1 MEIKTVLASMV
12 LVGIL
17 ALGTAM
23 GENEDI
29 AGAYTMTAEG
39 YAIYQD
45 GQEFLP
51 GYEKATGNCTIEQNG
66 SFLKVTITDIQA
78 DTDAIGKMG
87 PIVMVGS
94 IYEDELVLY
103 YAGTEDL
110 MGATYLTEAIAFGE
124 VEDDGKIGLM
134 TVGGGYDENTTLI
147 FTWTETDMLV
157 PV

>member
-1 MEIKTVLASMV
+1 MT
-12 LVGIL
+12 
-17 ALGTAM
+17 
-23 GENEDI
+23 GE
-29 AGAYTMTAEG
+29 GF
-39 YAIYQD
+39 AIYPS
-45 GQEFLP
+45 GEEFLP
-51 GYEKATGNCTIEQNG
+51 GYEKATGNCTMEQNG
-66 SFLKVTITDIQA
+66 SFLKLTVTDIQS

-103 YAGTEDL
+103 YAGSEDL
-110 MGATYLTEAIAFGE
+110 MGDTFVAEAISFGM
-124 VEDDGKIGLM
+124 VEDDGKIALM